1 MLARVDRV
9 SMTPA
14 SRWPGVIVQ
23 SPERRPATLISKLC
37 ERLVDGAPCA
47 KGDGGARAP
56 AVEQV
61 EGVWYC
67 ARHQAAAKAR
77 AAKRRDKGFGP
88 CEVVGWGRPA
98 AEDGGRCV
106 EHRAG
111 LRAAGGE
118 SVAVDDTSGKGEHPY
133 APKLAEIYLALF
145 PDTGRIKVGKA
156 TPWTVRGRVR
166 DAAEKLRARQAEAG
180 ADGAV
185 AAEPVAW
192 SIALFGERPVLWA
205 VSERVEHAAAGR
217 LAHNVRANSV
227 EHAEGKEWLGHD
239 DASHVDWPTEFH
251 RAVRETLV
259 FLGYAESE
267 AAPPRTIG

>member
-1 MLARVDRV
+1 M
-9 SMTPA
+9 
-14 SRWPGVIVQ
+14 Q
-23 SPERRPATLISKLC
+23 SLEPRPETLISKLC

-56 AVEQV
+56 GVEQV
-61 EGVWYC
+61 DGVWYC
-67 ARHQAAAKAR
+67 AGHKAAAKAR

-88 CEVVGWGRPA
+88 CDVVGCGRPA

-111 LRAAGGE
+111 LRAADADP
-118 SVAVDDTSGKGEHPY
+118 VMVDDGSGKGEHPY
-133 APKLAEIYLALF
+133 APKRAEIYLALF
-145 PDTGRIKVGKA
+145 PDLGRLKVGKA

-180 ADGAV
+180 ADTAS
-185 AAEPVAW
+185 AADPVAW
-192 SIALFGERPVLWA
+192 SIALFGERNVLWA

-217 LAHNVRANSV
+217 LAHNVGADSV
-227 EHAEGKEWLGHD
+227 DHAEGKEWLCHV
-239 DASHVDWPTEFH
+239 DASEVDWATEFH

-259 FLGYAESE
+259 FLGHAESD
-267 AAPPRTIG
+267 AGPPRSVG